1 MAYFDVNNNTP
12 LFTEEVYEVTVREN
26 SPLSVLI
33 VTVIAS
39 DSDVGGNAVVTYQLL
54 PSCDSGTFN
63 IKGGG
68 L

>member
-12 LFTEEVYEVTVREN
+12 LFTEVYEVTVREN
-26 SPLSVLI
+26 SLLSVLI

-63 IKGGG
+63 INGGG